1 MALNPF
7 ARKTTPSAK
16 STNNKSGMKRSVRI
30 FWRIF
35 LGGFAALVLFIA
47 LANFGVFGKMP
58 SLKDLENPTI
68 QQASEVYAVD
78 GTLMGKYYTERGNRS
93 NVKYRDI
100 SKHVIDALIS
110 TEDERFYNHAGID
123 FKSTVRAVLTLGRQG
138 GGSTI
143 TQQLAKALLEQGS
156 KNKAWRVIEKLKEWI
171 IAVKLERNFTKEE
184 IITLYLNVV
193 PFGNNIYGIRNASR
207 TFFQKEPDRLNVDEA
222 ALLVGML
229 KGNTLYNP
237 VRNAKAAF
245 DRRNVVLS
253 QMEGNGK
260 LTTAQANKLKAIPI
274 DMTKYKKMDENTGYA
289 PYFREV
295 LKDEVKDAL
304 KGLEK
309 SNGDSYDIY
318 EDGLKIYTTI
328 NPRMQEYAEE
338 AVTVQLPVLQKALN
352 NQAKVKNG
360 NIWKDH
366 PEVLERAMKESER
379 WRNLADDGLS
389 DKEIK
394 ATFNKKVPMKVF
406 AWNAKREKDT
416 VMTPYD
422 SIKYHRQLLQTAF
435 MVMDPVTGEVRA
447 WVGGI
452 NFKTFKYD
460 HANLK
465 TKRQVGSS
473 IKPLLYT
480 QAVEERGFS
489 AETEVLDQQQ
499 DFGNKRLVP
508 ATSKTCS
515 GKTITMATAL
525 TWSKNC
531 ASAYIM
537 KQVGPEQFAEFL
549 GRLNIPT
556 KVEPHPSIALGSC
569 DLSLFEMMWGYS
581 IFAGH
586 GFSTKPYFISRIE
599 DRNGNVIKRFDYSTN
614 RKEVVSEVTAY
625 KMAKMMEGPVTKG
638 TAAGLMYRLGA
649 TEMAGKTG
657 TTNSNADFWFMGYT
671 PQLLAGTWV
680 GCDDRFITIE
690 SNAFFGGSVAR
701 PIWEAFFKKVY
712 ADKTLGIYKDARFA
726 KPAEMDNELNS
737 ADLEPLIQ
745 NPEPGA
751 EDEGVGNPEDY
762 LPSNDNLGPE
772 SKPLPKDE
780 NNQKTPKKD
789 SVDRSMIKTEEKPIG
804 SATEEPKKKKGFL
817 KRLFGKKEKK
827 EE

>member
-1 MALNPF
+1 MAKIF
-7 ARKTTPSAK
+7 SGKASQK
-16 STNNKSGMKRSVRI
+16 SNGNGSTVKRSVKI

-35 LGGFAALVLFIA
+35 LIGFGAFLLLIA

-58 SLKDLENPTI
+58 SIDDLKNPEI
-68 QQASEVYAVD
+68 QQASELYAAD
-78 GTLMGKYYTERGNRS
+78 GTLMGKYYTERGNRT

-100 SKHVIDALIS
+100 SKHVIDALVS

-123 FKSTVRAVLTLGRQG
+123 FKSTLRAVFTLGRQG

-156 KNKAWRVIEKLKEWI
+156 KNKAWRMIEKMKEYI

-184 IITLYLNVV
+184 IITLYLNAV

-207 TFFQKEPDRLNVDEA
+207 TFFQKDPDQLKVEEA
-222 ALLVGML
+222 ALLIGML
-229 KGNTLYNP
+229 KGNTLFNP
-237 VRNAKAAF
+237 VRNPTAAR
-245 DRRNVVLS
+245 DRRNVVIS
-253 QMEGNGK
+253 QMAVNGK
-260 LTTAQANKLKAIPI
+260 LNVDTAKRLKALPI
-274 DMTKYKKMDENTGYA
+274 KLNYRKMDENTGYA

-295 LKDEVKDAL
+295 LKDELKDAL
-304 KGLEK
+304 KGVEK
-309 SNGDSYDIY
+309 PNGDSYDIY

-338 AVTVQLPVLQKALN
+338 AVAFQLPVLQKVLN
-352 NQAKVKNG
+352 AQSKFKSGA
-360 NIWKDH
+360 IWKDH
-366 PEVLERAMKESER
+366 GDVIDRAMKDSDR

-394 ATFNKKVPMKVF
+394 ATFYQKVPMKIF

-416 VMTPYD
+416 VMTPID
-422 SIKYHRQLLQTAF
+422 SIKYHRQMLQSAF
-435 MVMDPVTGEVRA
+435 MVMDPVTGEVKA

-452 NFKTFKYD
+452 SFKTYKLD

-499 DFGNKRLVP
+499 TFGKNQLVP
-508 ATSKTCS
+508 ATSKSCS
-515 GKTITMATAL
+515 GKTMTMASAL

-531 ASAYIM
+531 ATAFIM
-537 KQVGPEQFAEFL
+537 KQVGPEQFADFL
-549 GRLNIPT
+549 ARLNIPT
-556 KVEPHPSIALGSC
+556 KIEPYPSIALGSC

-586 GFSTKPYFISRIE
+586 GFSTKPYFITRIE
-599 DRNGNVIKRFDYSTN
+599 DRNGNVIKRFDYSAN
-614 RKEVVSEVTAY
+614 RKEAVSEVTAY

-649 TEMAGKTG
+649 TEMGGKTG

-680 GCDDRFITIE
+680 GGDDRFITIE
-690 SNAFFGGSVAR
+690 SNAYMGGSVAR
-701 PIWEAFFKKVY
+701 PIWEEFFKKVY
-712 ADKTLGIYKDARFA
+712 ADKSLGIDKDAKFA
-726 KPAEMDNELNS
+726 KPAEMENEINS
-737 ADLEPLIQ
+737 ADLLPLIDSI
-745 NPEPGA
+745 PPGGQG
-751 EDEGVGNPEDY
+751 DDQGVGNQQDY
-762 LPSNDNLGPE
+762 NIDHDYIGPE
-772 SKPLPKDE
+772 SKPLPKEED
-780 NNQKTPKKD
+780 KSKLPKRD
-789 SVDRSMIKTEEKPIG
+789 SAGVMMKKEEKPIG
-804 SATEEPKKKKGFL
+804 APAEEPKKKKGFL
-817 KRLFGKKEKK
+817 RRLFGSKKD
-827 EE
+827 